1 MIHVP
6 SRVSADEARAFFTRR
21 RWRNL
26 FGALL
31 PKETVTATGTRLPKL
46 EQVWLGYYQIDL
58 QVRIGRT
65 PAVQSV
71 SVEGHSG
78 AFALFALH
86 ETLQDTPLE
95 GPAFAP
101 AIPEDEA
108 VLIGREECLKN
119 VLRRRSQQK
128 KPAIEET
135 LGTRIFYYP
144 YWVWYFTRRGR
155 LDIRLMDAYT
165 AGPGGN
171 RTRSG
176 LLSAFVR
183 QRKG

>member
-6 SRVSADEARAFFTRR
+6 SRVSATEARAFFTRR

-26 FGALL
+26 FGVLL
-31 PKETVTATGTRLPKL
+31 PGETVTAAGTRLPKL
-46 EQVWLGYYQIDL
+46 ELVWLGYYQIDL

-71 SVEGHSG
+71 SVEGYSG

-86 ETLQDTPLE
+86 DALHDSAVE
-95 GPAFAP
+95 GPSFP
-101 AIPEDEA
+101 PVIPEDEA
-108 VLIGREECLKN
+108 VRIGREECLKN

-135 LGTRIFYYP
+135 LGVSTFYYP
-144 YWVWYFTRRGR
+144 YWVWYYRRRGR
-155 LDIRLMDAYT
+155 LDIRLMDGYT
-165 AGPGGN
+165 TGPGGN

-176 LLSAFVR
+176 LLSAFVQAR
-183 QRKG
+183 QL